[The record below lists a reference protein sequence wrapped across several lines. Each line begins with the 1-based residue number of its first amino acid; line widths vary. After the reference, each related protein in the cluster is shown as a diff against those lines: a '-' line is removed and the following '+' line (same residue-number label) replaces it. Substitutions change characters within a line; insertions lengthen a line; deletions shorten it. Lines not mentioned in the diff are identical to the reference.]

1 MPDFLAKHTVYCSI
15 FLKFK
20 SSDMHQLN
28 HLRPKILF
36 LGFIL
41 FSSIAILSCKSKEE
55 KTEEVK
61 VIEVIDTTKKSTVID
76 TTDERTD
83 QKPPIRTGN

>member
-1 MPDFLAKHTVYCSI
+1 
-15 FLKFK
+15 
-20 SSDMHQLN
+20 MHQLN